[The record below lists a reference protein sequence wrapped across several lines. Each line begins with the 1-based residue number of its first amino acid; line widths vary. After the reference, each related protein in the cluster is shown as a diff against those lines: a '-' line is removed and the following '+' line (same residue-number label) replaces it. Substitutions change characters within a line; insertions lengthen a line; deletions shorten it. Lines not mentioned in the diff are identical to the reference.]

1 MGHGRIAGVV
11 GAALVLGAVALPA
24 SGAAAPAS
32 KREVGELRAQVATLK
47 HQVALLL
54 ARRPPE
60 AQTQA
65 AEVAA
70 PVPGPAGPPGPAGTF
85 AASFSGAYAG
95 GAAAGSLVT
104 SGGSTWLC
112 RAAAGCASAPTVV
125 DPAWSLVAAAGSSSA
140 LAAPATLA
148 SSEGADA
155 AGRLLTLRADNA
167 LFPTAAL
174 HVDYAGT
181 GNAAEIVNS
190 STDPSSEALSV
201 VSNNPQDTTL
211 GVSGHETGR
220 GTIKVTHTGT
230 GGDVNAAAISVNLV
244 GPGTAAQG
252 IFMNAPDPGTTGK
265 LLNLRNAGVEKL
277 VLDAT
282 GNLTA
287 AGRVSAAGG
296 LAVGNSVPA
305 STLGAVV
312 RRVPLY
318 DQGGALL
325 GYLPVY
331 AGIS

>member
-1 MGHGRIAGVV
+1 MGHGRFAGAV
-11 GAALVLGAVALPA
+11 GAALVLGAIALPA

-32 KREVGELRAQVATLK
+32 RAEVRSLRAQVATLK
-47 HQVALLL
+47 RQVALLL
-54 ARRPPE
+54 ARRAPQAETQVAE
-60 AQTQA
+60 AA
-65 AEVAA
+65 AA
-70 PVPGPAGPPGPAGTF
+70 PLQGPAGPPGPAGTF
-85 AASFSGAYAG
+85 AASFTGAFAG
-95 GAAAGSLVT
+95 SAAAGSLVT

-112 RAAAGCASAPTVV
+112 RAATGCASAPTVV
-125 DPAWSLVAAAGSSSA
+125 DPAWSLVAAGGASTLS
-140 LAAPATLA
+140 APATLA
-148 SSEGADA
+148 SSQGADA

-181 GNAAEIVNS
+181 GNAAEIVS
-190 STDPSSEALSV
+190 TSTDPSSEALSV
-201 VSNNPQDTTL
+201 VSGNPQDTTL
-211 GVSGHETGR
+211 GVSGRETGR
-220 GTIKVTHTGT
+220 GTIKVTHTGS
-230 GGDVNAAAISVNLV
+230 GGDGNAAAISISLV

-277 VLDAT
+277 VLDGT
-282 GNLTA
+282 GNLTV

-296 LAVGNSVPA
+296 LAVGNSAPA
-305 STLGAVV
+305 TILGAVV

-318 DQGGALL
+318 DQGGSLL